1 MLLLTLSPDIIGI
14 AAFAISFLLLLG
26 TILFFR
32 HSKKELNEMGQPAQ
46 KKNIRQLEQRSE
58 LAESLML
65 RLDEKQKELF
75 HLQSRYHK
83 LENRMEDVNYIS
95 LELEEAKM
103 TIDQLNKDKEKR
115 EHKLTGL
122 MTENE
127 ELRDEIF
134 HLRKDLSEAVAE
146 KQKLLKKISLMQD
159 MESEWQVMAE
169 KNHQLQS
176 KVRRIGELES
186 LLSLMKEEKRTGTL
200 S

>member
-1 MLLLTLSPDIIGI
+1 MILLTVPPDVIGI
-14 AAFAISFLLLLG
+14 AAFGISFLLLLG

-32 HSKKELNEMGQPAQ
+32 NSKKELSQIGQPAR
-46 KKNIRQLEQRSE
+46 KKNLRQLQQRSE

-75 HLQSRYHK
+75 HLQSRYNK
-83 LENRMEDVNYIS
+83 LEARMEDINYVS
-95 LELEEAKM
+95 MELEEAKAM
-103 TIDQLNKDKEKR
+103 IDQLLKEKDKR
-115 EHKLTGL
+115 EHKLTAV
-122 MTENE
+122 TNENE

-134 HLRKDLSEAVAE
+134 NLRKDLSEVVAE
-146 KQKLLKKISLMQD
+146 KQQLSKKMSLMQD
-159 MESEWQVMAE
+159 LESEWQVMAE

>member
-1 MLLLTLSPDIIGI
+1 MFLVTVSPDLIGI
-14 AAFAISFLLLLG
+14 AAFGISFLLLLG
-26 TILFFR
+26 TILFVR
-32 HSKKELNEMGQPAQ
+32 HSKKELNEIGRPAR
-46 KKNIRQLEQRSE
+46 KKNLRHLEQRSE

-75 HLQSRYHK
+75 HLQSRYNK

-95 LELEEAKM
+95 LELEEARVM
-103 TIDQLNKDKEKR
+103 IDQLNKDKVKR
-115 EHKLTGL
+115 EHKITSL

-127 ELRDEIF
+127 ELRDEVF
-134 HLRKDLSEAVAE
+134 NLRKDLTEVAAE
-146 KQKLLKKISLMQD
+146 KQQLLKKISLMQD
-159 MESEWQVMAE
+159 LESEWQVMAE

>member
-1 MLLLTLSPDIIGI
+1 MFLVTVSPDLIGI

-26 TILFFR
+26 TILFVR
-32 HSKKELNEMGQPAQ
+32 HSKKELNEIGQPAR
-46 KKNIRQLEQRSE
+46 KKNLRHLEQRSE

-75 HLQSRYHK
+75 HLQSRYNK

-95 LELEEAKM
+95 LELEEAKVI
-103 TIDQLNKDKEKR
+103 IDQLNKDKVKR
-115 EHKLTGL
+115 ESKMTAL

-127 ELRDEIF
+127 ELRDEVF
-134 HLRKDLSEAVAE
+134 NLRKDLTEVAAE
-146 KQKLLKKISLMQD
+146 KQQLLKKISLMQD
-159 MESEWQVMAE
+159 LEAEWQVMAE